1 MKIITKKEILP
12 IILIVFAFLVGLSL
26 YSKLPD
32 QVPSHWNAQGEV
44 DAWSSKNF
52 TVFFFPGITLAIYLL
67 MTFIPLID
75 PLRKNY
81 LKFAKPYFWF
91 RLLFV
96 VFYVSLYF
104 YTLWSAFG
112 AEIKINYFILPAISL
127 FFVLIGIFLPKVKRN
142 YFVGIRTPW
151 TIHSEETWDKTHKL
165 AGKTFII
172 AGLISLLGIFIS
184 KYSFTI
190 FITAILLASFIPVIY
205 SYFVFKRIGG
215 FK

>member
-1 MKIITKKEILP
+1 MKIITRKEILP

-91 RLLFV
+91 RMLFV

-127 FFVLIGIFLPKVKRN
+127 FFVLIGVFLPKVKRN

-151 TIHSEETWDKTHKL
+151 TIHSEETWNKTHKF
-165 AGKTFII
+165 AGKAFII
-172 AGLISLLGIFIS
+172 GGLISLLGIFIS

-190 FITAILLASFIPVIY
+190 FITAILLASLIPVIY
-205 SYFVFKRIGG
+205 SYFVFKKIGG